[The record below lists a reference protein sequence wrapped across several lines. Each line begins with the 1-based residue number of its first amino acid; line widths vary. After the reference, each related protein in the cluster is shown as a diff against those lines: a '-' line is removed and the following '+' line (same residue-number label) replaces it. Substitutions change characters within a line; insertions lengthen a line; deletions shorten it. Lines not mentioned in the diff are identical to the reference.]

1 MMDFYV
7 MHCKQL
13 KIKPQMRNFIYLV
26 LNNANY
32 VGKKWLFLTFFM
44 SLINGCS
51 LTTKPITTEPITT
64 EPITS
69 KELRLGGEQMSQYY
83 PDLKNKR
90 VGLIVNQTSVLYPN
104 TPKATHIVDALLADK
119 INVVKVF
126 APEHGFRGDRGAGE
140 SIDDNIDSPTGLPI
154 ISLYGKNKAPNA
166 QMLSDIDVL
175 IFDIQD
181 VGVRFYT
188 YISTMHYAMQAA
200 AQYHI
205 PFIVLDRPNP
215 NGHYT
220 AGPILDLSLQS
231 FVGMHPI
238 PIVHGLTV
246 GELAKMIKGEKWIET
261 AEQLDLRVI
270 PVQGYRKSMSYPL
283 PIAPSPNLPNAQ
295 AVQWYASLCLFEP
308 THISVGRGTEH
319 PFQMLGHPQLSI
331 SAQPISVTPISMP
344 TSAPYP
350 KWENTPLQAILIEQY
365 QPDLAGFDIS
375 LLVSIFALADEQQI
389 ELITAPDFFDQLAGT
404 TTLRTDLQAGKTV
417 SEIIE
422 QWRQPL
428 AHYRQLR
435 LPYLLYPA
443 E

>member
-1 MMDFYV
+1 

-13 KIKPQMRNFIYLV
+13 KIQPRMRNFIYLV
-26 LNNANY
+26 LNNANN
-32 VGKKWLFLTFFM
+32 VGKKWLFLTFFI
-44 SLINGCS
+44 SLISGCS
-51 LTTKPITTEPITT
+51 LTTKPITTKPITT
-64 EPITS
+64 KPITS
-69 KELRLGGEQMSQYY
+69 KELRLGGEQISQYY
-83 PDLKNKR
+83 PYLKNKR

-104 TPKATHIVDALLADK
+104 TPKATHIVDALLADN
-119 INVVKVF
+119 INIVKVF

-140 SIDDNIDSPTGLPI
+140 TIDDNIDSQTGLPI

-166 QMLSDIDVL
+166 QMLTDIDVL

-246 GELAKMIKGEKWIET
+246 GELAKMIKGERWIAF

-308 THISVGRGTEH
+308 THISVGRGTDY

-331 SAQPISVTPISMP
+331 SSQAISVTPISMP
-344 TSAPYP
+344 SSAPYP

-365 QPDLAGFDIS
+365 QPRLAGFDIS
-375 LLVSIFALADEQQI
+375 LLLSMFALADEQQI
-389 ELITAPDFFDQLAGT
+389 ELITAPDFFDKLAGT

-417 SEIIE
+417 SEITE
-422 QWRQPL
+422 KWQQPL

>member
-1 MMDFYV
+1 

-13 KIKPQMRNFIYLV
+13 KIQPRMRNFIYLV
-26 LNNANY
+26 LNNANN
-32 VGKKWLFLTFFM
+32 VGKKWLFLTFFI
-44 SLINGCS
+44 SLISGCS
-51 LTTKPITTEPITT
+51 LTTKSITTK
-64 EPITS
+64 PITS
-69 KELRLGGEQMSQYY
+69 KELRLGGEQISQYY
-83 PDLKNKR
+83 PYLKNKR

-104 TPKATHIVDALLADK
+104 TQKATHIVDALLADN
-119 INVVKVF
+119 INIVKVF

-140 SIDDNIDSPTGLPI
+140 TIDDNIDGQTGLPI

-166 QMLSDIDVL
+166 QMLADIDVL

-188 YISTMHYAMQAA
+188 FISTMHYAMQTAA
-200 AQYHI
+200 EYHI

-246 GELAKMIKGEKWIET
+246 GELAKMIKGEQWIAF

-308 THISVGRGTEH
+308 THISVGRGTDY

-331 SAQPISVTPISMP
+331 SSQAISVTPISMP
-344 TSAPYP
+344 SSAPYP

-365 QPDLAGFDIS
+365 QPRLAGFDIS
-375 LLVSIFALADEQQI
+375 LLLSMFTLADEQQI

-417 SEIIE
+417 SEITE
-422 QWRQPL
+422 KWQQPL

>member
-1 MMDFYV
+1 
-7 MHCKQL
+7 
-13 KIKPQMRNFIYLV
+13 MRNFIYLV
-26 LNNANY
+26 LNNANT
-32 VGKKWLFLTFFM
+32 VGTKWLFLTFFI
-44 SLINGCS
+44 SLISGCS
-51 LTTKPITTEPITT
+51 HTTKPIT
-64 EPITS
+64 S
-69 KELRLGGEQMSQYY
+69 QELRLGGEQISQYY
-83 PDLKNKR
+83 PYLKNKR

-104 TPKATHIVDALLADK
+104 TPKATHIVDALLADN
-119 INVVKVF
+119 INIVKVF

-140 SIDDNIDSPTGLPI
+140 TIDDNIDSQTGLPI
-154 ISLYGKNKAPNA
+154 ISLYGENKAPNA
-166 QMLSDIDVL
+166 QMLADIDVL

-246 GELAKMIKGEKWIET
+246 GELAKMIKGEQWIAF

-308 THISVGRGTEH
+308 THISVGRGTDY

-331 SAQPISVTPISMP
+331 SSQAISVTPISMP

-365 QPDLAGFDIS
+365 QPNLAGFDIS
-375 LLVSIFALADEQQI
+375 LLLSMFALADEQRI

-417 SEIIE
+417 SEITE
-422 QWRQPL
+422 QWYQPL

>member
-1 MMDFYV
+1 

-13 KIKPQMRNFIYLV
+13 KIQPRMRNFIYLV
-26 LNNANY
+26 LNNANN
-32 VGKKWLFLTFFM
+32 VGKKWLFLTFFI
-44 SLINGCS
+44 SLISGCS
-51 LTTKPITTEPITT
+51 LTTKPITTK
-64 EPITS
+64 PITS
-69 KELRLGGEQMSQYY
+69 KELRLGGEQISQYY
-83 PDLKNKR
+83 PYLKNKR

-104 TPKATHIVDALLADK
+104 TPKATHIVDALLADN
-119 INVVKVF
+119 INIVKVF

-140 SIDDNIDSPTGLPI
+140 TIDDNIDGQTGLPI

-166 QMLSDIDVL
+166 QMLADIDVL

-246 GELAKMIKGEKWIET
+246 GELAKMIKGEQWIAF

-308 THISVGRGTEH
+308 THISVGRGTDY

-331 SAQPISVTPISMP
+331 SSQAISVTPISMP

-365 QPDLAGFDIS
+365 QPRLAGFDIS
-375 LLVSIFALADEQQI
+375 LLLSMFTLADEQQI

-417 SEIIE
+417 SEITE
-422 QWRQPL
+422 KWQQPL

>member
-1 MMDFYV
+1 

-13 KIKPQMRNFIYLV
+13 KIQPRMRNFIYLV
-26 LNNANY
+26 LNNANN
-32 VGKKWLFLTFFM
+32 VGKKWLILTFFI
-44 SLINGCS
+44 SLISGCS
-51 LTTKPITTEPITT
+51 LTTKSITTK
-64 EPITS
+64 PITS
-69 KELRLGGEQMSQYY
+69 KELRLGGEQISQYY
-83 PDLKNKR
+83 PYLKNKR

-104 TPKATHIVDALLADK
+104 TPKATHIVDALLADN
-119 INVVKVF
+119 INIVKVF

-140 SIDDNIDSPTGLPI
+140 TIDDNIDGQTGLPI

-166 QMLSDIDVL
+166 QMLADIDVL

-246 GELAKMIKGEKWIET
+246 GELAKMIKGEQWIAF

-308 THISVGRGTEH
+308 THISVGRGTDY

-331 SAQPISVTPISMP
+331 SSQAISVTPISMP
-344 TSAPYP
+344 SSAPYP

-365 QPDLAGFDIS
+365 QPRLAGFDIS
-375 LLVSIFALADEQQI
+375 LLLSMFALADEQQI

-417 SEIIE
+417 SEITE
-422 QWRQPL
+422 KWQQPL

>member
-1 MMDFYV
+1 

-13 KIKPQMRNFIYLV
+13 KIQPRMRNFIYLV
-26 LNNANY
+26 LNNANN
-32 VGKKWLFLTFFM
+32 VGKKWLFLTFFI
-44 SLINGCS
+44 SLISGCS
-51 LTTKPITTEPITT
+51 LTTKPITTK
-64 EPITS
+64 PITS
-69 KELRLGGEQMSQYY
+69 KELRLGGEQISQYY
-83 PDLKNKR
+83 PYLKNKR

-104 TPKATHIVDALLADK
+104 TPKATHIVDALLADN
-119 INVVKVF
+119 INIVKVF

-140 SIDDNIDSPTGLPI
+140 TIDDNIDSQTGLPI

-166 QMLSDIDVL
+166 QMLADIDVL

-246 GELAKMIKGEKWIET
+246 GELAKMIKGEQWIAF
-261 AEQLDLRVI
+261 AEQLDLHVI

-308 THISVGRGTEH
+308 THISVGRGTDY

-331 SAQPISVTPISMP
+331 SSQAISVTPISMP
-344 TSAPYP
+344 SSAPYP

-365 QPDLAGFDIS
+365 QPRLAGFDIS
-375 LLVSIFALADEQQI
+375 LLLSMFALADEQQI

-417 SEIIE
+417 SEITE
-422 QWRQPL
+422 KWQQPL

>member
-1 MMDFYV
+1 

-13 KIKPQMRNFIYLV
+13 KIQPRMRNFIYLV
-26 LNNANY
+26 LNNANN
-32 VGKKWLFLTFFM
+32 VGKKWLFLTFFI
-44 SLINGCS
+44 SLISGCS
-51 LTTKPITTEPITT
+51 LTTKPITTK
-64 EPITS
+64 PITS
-69 KELRLGGEQMSQYY
+69 KELRLGGEQISQYY
-83 PDLKNKR
+83 PYLKNKR

-104 TPKATHIVDALLADK
+104 TPKATHIVDALLADN
-119 INVVKVF
+119 INIVKVF

-140 SIDDNIDSPTGLPI
+140 TIDDNIDSQTGLPI

-166 QMLSDIDVL
+166 QMLADIDVL

-246 GELAKMIKGEKWIET
+246 GELAKMIKGEQWIAF

-308 THISVGRGTEH
+308 THISVGRGTDY

-331 SAQPISVTPISMP
+331 SSQAISVTPISMP

-365 QPDLAGFDIS
+365 QPRLAGFDIS
-375 LLVSIFALADEQQI
+375 LLLSMFALADEQQI

-417 SEIIE
+417 SEITE
-422 QWRQPL
+422 KWQQPL

>member
-1 MMDFYV
+1 

-13 KIKPQMRNFIYLV
+13 KIQPRMRNFIYLV
-26 LNNANY
+26 LNNANN
-32 VGKKWLFLTFFM
+32 VGKKWLFLTFFI
-44 SLINGCS
+44 SLISGCS
-51 LTTKPITTEPITT
+51 LTTKPITTK
-64 EPITS
+64 PITS
-69 KELRLGGEQMSQYY
+69 KELRLGGEQISQYY
-83 PDLKNKR
+83 PYLKNKR

-104 TPKATHIVDALLADK
+104 TPKATHIVDALLADN
-119 INVVKVF
+119 INIVKVF

-140 SIDDNIDSPTGLPI
+140 TIDDNIDGQTGLPI

-166 QMLSDIDVL
+166 QMLADIDVL

-246 GELAKMIKGEKWIET
+246 GELAKMIKGEQWIAF

-308 THISVGRGTEH
+308 THISVGRGTDY

-331 SAQPISVTPISMP
+331 SSQAISVTPISMP
-344 TSAPYP
+344 SSAPYP

-365 QPDLAGFDIS
+365 QPRLAGFDIS
-375 LLVSIFALADEQQI
+375 LLLSMFALADEQQI

-417 SEIIE
+417 SEITE
-422 QWRQPL
+422 KWQQPL

>member
-1 MMDFYV
+1 
-7 MHCKQL
+7 
-13 KIKPQMRNFIYLV
+13 MRNFIYLV
-26 LNNANY
+26 LNNANN
-32 VGKKWLFLTFFM
+32 VGTKWLFLTFFI
-44 SLINGCS
+44 SLISGCS
-51 LTTKPITTEPITT
+51 HTTKPITIK
-64 EPITS
+64 PITS
-69 KELRLGGEQMSQYY
+69 QELRLGGEQISQYY
-83 PDLKNKR
+83 PYLKNKR

-104 TPKATHIVDALLADK
+104 TPKATHIVDALLADN
-119 INVVKVF
+119 INIVKVF
-126 APEHGFRGDRGAGE
+126 SPEHGFRGDRGAGE
-140 SIDDNIDSPTGLPI
+140 TIDDNIDSQTGLPI
-154 ISLYGKNKAPNA
+154 ISLYGENKAPNA
-166 QMLSDIDVL
+166 QMLADIDVL

-246 GELAKMIKGEKWIET
+246 GELAKMIKGEQWIAF

-308 THISVGRGTEH
+308 THISVGRGTDY

-331 SAQPISVTPISMP
+331 SSQAISVTPISMP

-365 QPDLAGFDIS
+365 QPSLAGFDIS
-375 LLVSIFALADEQQI
+375 LLLSMFALADEQRI

-417 SEIIE
+417 SEITE
-422 QWRQPL
+422 QWHQPL

>member
-1 MMDFYV
+1 

-13 KIKPQMRNFIYLV
+13 KIQPRMRNFIYLV
-26 LNNANY
+26 LNNANN
-32 VGKKWLFLTFFM
+32 VGKKWLFLTFFI
-44 SLINGCS
+44 SLISGCS
-51 LTTKPITTEPITT
+51 LTTKSITTK
-64 EPITS
+64 PITS
-69 KELRLGGEQMSQYY
+69 KELRLGGEQISQYY
-83 PDLKNKR
+83 PYLKNKR

-104 TPKATHIVDALLADK
+104 TPKATHIVDALLADN
-119 INVVKVF
+119 INIVKVF

-140 SIDDNIDSPTGLPI
+140 TIDDNIDGQTGLPI

-166 QMLSDIDVL
+166 QMLADIDVL

-246 GELAKMIKGEKWIET
+246 GELAKMIKGEQWIAF

-308 THISVGRGTEH
+308 THISVGRGTDY

-331 SAQPISVTPISMP
+331 SSQAISVTPISMP

-365 QPDLAGFDIS
+365 QPRLAGFDIS
-375 LLVSIFALADEQQI
+375 LLLSMFTLADEQQI

-417 SEIIE
+417 SEITE
-422 QWRQPL
+422 KWQQPL

>member
-13 KIKPQMRNFIYLV
+13 KIQPRMRNFIYLV
-26 LNNANY
+26 LNNANN
-32 VGKKWLFLTFFM
+32 VGKKWLFLTFFI
-44 SLINGCS
+44 SLISGCS
-51 LTTKPITTEPITT
+51 HTTKPITTN
-64 EPITS
+64 PITS
-69 KELRLGGEQMSQYY
+69 KELRLGGEQISQYY
-83 PDLKNKR
+83 PYLKNKR

-104 TPKATHIVDALLADK
+104 TPKATHIVDALLADN
-119 INVVKVF
+119 INIVKVF

-140 SIDDNIDSPTGLPI
+140 TIDDNIDGQTGLPI
-154 ISLYGKNKAPNA
+154 ISLYGKNKAPSA
-166 QMLSDIDVL
+166 QMLADIDVL

-246 GELAKMIKGEKWIET
+246 GELAKMIKGEQWIAF

-308 THISVGRGTEH
+308 THISVGRGTDY

-331 SAQPISVTPISMP
+331 SSQAISVTPISMP
-344 TSAPYP
+344 SSAPYP

-365 QPDLAGFDIS
+365 QPRLAGFDIS
-375 LLVSIFALADEQQI
+375 LLLSMFALADEQQI

-417 SEIIE
+417 SEITE
-422 QWRQPL
+422 KWQQPL

>member
-1 MMDFYV
+1 

-13 KIKPQMRNFIYLV
+13 KIQPRMRNFIYLV
-26 LNNANY
+26 LNNANN
-32 VGKKWLFLTFFM
+32 VGKKWLFLTFFI
-44 SLINGCS
+44 SLISGCS
-51 LTTKPITTEPITT
+51 LTTKPITTK
-64 EPITS
+64 PITS
-69 KELRLGGEQMSQYY
+69 KELRLGGEQISQYY
-83 PDLKNKR
+83 PYLKNKR

-104 TPKATHIVDALLADK
+104 TPKATHIVDALLADN
-119 INVVKVF
+119 INIVKVF

-140 SIDDNIDSPTGLPI
+140 TIDDNIDSQTGLPI

-166 QMLSDIDVL
+166 QMLADIDVL

-246 GELAKMIKGEKWIET
+246 GELAKMIKGEQWIAF

-308 THISVGRGTEH
+308 THISVGRGTDY

-331 SAQPISVTPISMP
+331 SSQAISVTPISMP

-365 QPDLAGFDIS
+365 QPRLAGFDIS
-375 LLVSIFALADEQQI
+375 LLLSMFTLADEQQI

-417 SEIIE
+417 SEITE
-422 QWRQPL
+422 KWQQPL

>member
-1 MMDFYV
+1 

-13 KIKPQMRNFIYLV
+13 KIQPRMRNFIYLV
-26 LNNANY
+26 LNNANN
-32 VGKKWLFLTFFM
+32 VGKKWLFLTFFI
-44 SLINGCS
+44 SLISGCS
-51 LTTKPITTEPITT
+51 LTTKPITTK
-64 EPITS
+64 PITS
-69 KELRLGGEQMSQYY
+69 KELRLGGEQISQYY
-83 PDLKNKR
+83 PYLKNKR

-104 TPKATHIVDALLADK
+104 TPKATHIVDALLADN
-119 INVVKVF
+119 INIVKVF

-140 SIDDNIDSPTGLPI
+140 TIDDNIDSQTGLPI

-166 QMLSDIDVL
+166 QMLADIDVL

-188 YISTMHYAMQAA
+188 YISTMHYAMQTA

-246 GELAKMIKGEKWIET
+246 GELAKMIKGEQWIAF

-308 THISVGRGTEH
+308 THISVGRGTDY

-331 SAQPISVTPISMP
+331 SSQAISVTPISMP
-344 TSAPYP
+344 SSAPYP

-365 QPDLAGFDIS
+365 QPRLAGFDIS
-375 LLVSIFALADEQQI
+375 LLLSMFALADEQQI

-417 SEIIE
+417 SEITE
-422 QWRQPL
+422 KWQQPL

>member
-1 MMDFYV
+1 

-13 KIKPQMRNFIYLV
+13 KIQPRMRNFIYLV
-26 LNNANY
+26 LNNANN
-32 VGKKWLFLTFFM
+32 VGKKWLFLTFFI
-44 SLINGCS
+44 SLISGCS
-51 LTTKPITTEPITT
+51 LTTKPITTK
-64 EPITS
+64 PITS
-69 KELRLGGEQMSQYY
+69 KELRLGGEQISQYY
-83 PDLKNKR
+83 PYLKNKR

-104 TPKATHIVDALLADK
+104 TPKATHIVDALLADN
-119 INVVKVF
+119 INIVKVF

-140 SIDDNIDSPTGLPI
+140 TIDDNIDGQTGLPI

-166 QMLSDIDVL
+166 QMLADIDVL

-246 GELAKMIKGEKWIET
+246 GELAKMIKGEQWIAF

-308 THISVGRGTEH
+308 THISVGRGTDY

-331 SAQPISVTPISMP
+331 SSQAISVTPISMP

-365 QPDLAGFDIS
+365 QPRLAGFDIS
-375 LLVSIFALADEQQI
+375 LLLSMFALADEQQI

-417 SEIIE
+417 SEITE
-422 QWRQPL
+422 KWQQPL

>member
-1 MMDFYV
+1 

-13 KIKPQMRNFIYLV
+13 KIQPRMRNFIYLV
-26 LNNANY
+26 LNNANN
-32 VGKKWLFLTFFM
+32 VGKKWLFLTFFI
-44 SLINGCS
+44 SLISGCS
-51 LTTKPITTEPITT
+51 LTTKPITTK
-64 EPITS
+64 PITS
-69 KELRLGGEQMSQYY
+69 KELRLGGEQISQYY
-83 PDLKNKR
+83 PYLKNKR

-104 TPKATHIVDALLADK
+104 TPKATHIVDALLADN
-119 INVVKVF
+119 INIVKVF

-140 SIDDNIDSPTGLPI
+140 TIDDNIDSQTGLPI

-166 QMLSDIDVL
+166 QMLADIDVL

-246 GELAKMIKGEKWIET
+246 GELAKMIKGEQWIAF

-308 THISVGRGTEH
+308 THISVGRGTDY

-331 SAQPISVTPISMP
+331 SSQAISVTPISMP
-344 TSAPYP
+344 SSAPYP

-365 QPDLAGFDIS
+365 QPRLAGFDIS
-375 LLVSIFALADEQQI
+375 LLLSMFALADEQQI

-417 SEIIE
+417 SEITE
-422 QWRQPL
+422 KWQQPL

>member
-1 MMDFYV
+1 

-13 KIKPQMRNFIYLV
+13 KIQPRMRNFIYLV
-26 LNNANY
+26 LNNANN
-32 VGKKWLFLTFFM
+32 VGKKWLILTFFI
-44 SLINGCS
+44 SLISGCS
-51 LTTKPITTEPITT
+51 LTTKPITTK
-64 EPITS
+64 PITS
-69 KELRLGGEQMSQYY
+69 KELRLGGEQISQYY
-83 PDLKNKR
+83 PYLKNKR

-104 TPKATHIVDALLADK
+104 TPKATHIVDALLADN
-119 INVVKVF
+119 INIVKVF

-140 SIDDNIDSPTGLPI
+140 TIDDNIDSQTGLPI
-154 ISLYGKNKAPNA
+154 ISLYGKNKAPNG
-166 QMLSDIDVL
+166 QMLADIDVL

-246 GELAKMIKGEKWIET
+246 GELAKMIKGEQWIAF

-308 THISVGRGTEH
+308 THISVGRGTDY
-319 PFQMLGHPQLSI
+319 PFQMLGHPQLAI
-331 SAQPISVTPISMP
+331 SSQAISVTPISMP

-350 KWENTPLQAILIEQY
+350 KWENMPLQAILIEQY
-365 QPDLAGFDIS
+365 QPRLAGFDIS
-375 LLVSIFALADEQQI
+375 LLLSMFTLADEQQI

-417 SEIIE
+417 SEITE
-422 QWRQPL
+422 KWQQPL

>member
-1 MMDFYV
+1 M
-7 MHCKQL
+7 L
-13 KIKPQMRNFIYLV
+13 PLMRNFIS
-26 LNNANY
+26 NA
-32 VGKKWLFLTFFM
+32 VKKAQNISM
-44 SLINGCS
+44 RMLILMFSISSVSGCS
-51 LTTKPITTEPITT
+51 LT
-64 EPITS
+64 S
-69 KELRLGGEQMSQYY
+69 KGNNNNDFRLGGEQTSLYY
-83 PDLKNKR
+83 PVLKNKR
-90 VGLIVNQTSVLYPN
+90 VGVIVNQTSVLYPN
-104 TPKATHIVDALLADK
+104 TPNATHLVDALLADN

-140 SIDDNIDSPTGLPI
+140 TIDDNIDSQTGLPI
-154 ISLYGKNKAPNA
+154 ISLYGKNKAPTE
-166 QMLSDIDVL
+166 QMLADVDVL

-188 YISTMHYAMQAA
+188 YISTMHHAMQAA

-215 NGHYT
+215 NGQYI
-220 AGPILDLSLQS
+220 AGPVLDVSLQS

-246 GELAKMIKGEKWIET
+246 GELAKMIKGELWIAF
-261 AEQLDLRVI
+261 AEQLDLSVI
-270 PVQGYRKSMSYPL
+270 PVQGYQKSMPYSL

-308 THISVGRGTEH
+308 THISVGRGTKY
-319 PFQMLGHPQLSI
+319 PFQMIGHPQLSI
-331 SAQPISVTPISMP
+331 STQPTLLTPISMP
-344 TSAPYP
+344 TSAPSP
-350 KWENTPLQAILIEQY
+350 KWENTPLQAVLINQY

-375 LLVSIFALADEQQI
+375 LLVSMFALAHEQQI
-389 ELITAPDFFDQLAGT
+389 ELITSPDFFDKLAGT
-404 TTLRTDLQAGKTV
+404 TTLRIEVAAGKTV
-417 SEIIE
+417 SEITE